1 MVNYWKLTGINSINM
16 NRRVFLRN
24 NGLALASMPLLISS
38 GMIDEGNRIGGERV
52 QFTRD
57 GLDLDPYE
65 YSKVLREITGGEDVV
80 DNYSRYGVVQRMENK
95 FAEMLGMESAV
106 FMPTGTMAN
115 LIAIR
120 KHAGGNKRVLLQ
132 AESHIYNDTGDG
144 AQTLA
149 GLNLIPLAEGRTSFT
164 LDDVKAACEWTDNGR
179 VKTVIGAISVESP
192 VRRKNNEMFNFNE
205 MVKISEYARSKGIK
219 MHLDGARLFNAVAH
233 SGIPAKEYASLF
245 DTVYISLY
253 KDFNAASGAVLCG
266 QKAFMEELYHTRRMF
281 GGGMPQAWPFASV
294 ALYYADSFLSDYA
307 EAMKR
312 FRTFSEIL
320 NRRVEFEVEMI
331 ENGTNVFKM
340 EVNINNISNLIEKLA
355 GNNIE
360 LPQPTGNIF
369 NPKINTTL
377 LRVDPATLADL
388 FIKAIS

>member
-1 MVNYWKLTGINSINM
+1 M
-16 NRRVFLRN
+16 NRRVFIRN
-24 NGLALASMPLLISS
+24 NGLALAGMPLLISS
-38 GMIDEGNRIGGERV
+38 GIIDEEDRKSGERV

-65 YSKVLREITGGEDVV
+65 YSELLREIAGGHDVV
-80 DNYSRYGVVQRMENK
+80 DDYSRYGIVQRMEEK
-95 FAEMLGMESAV
+95 FSELLGMERAV

-120 KHAGGNKRVLLQ
+120 KHAGVNTRVLLQ
-132 AESHIYNDTGDG
+132 AESHVYNDTGDG

-149 GLNLIPLAEGRTSFT
+149 GLNLIPLAERKTSFT

-192 VRRKNNEMFNFNE
+192 VRRRNNEMFDFNE
-205 MVKISEYARSKGIK
+205 MVKISEYARSNGIK

-266 QKAFMEELYHTRRMF
+266 PKAFSEELYHTRRMF

-294 ALYYADSFLSDYA
+294 ALYFADSFLPDYM

-312 FRTFSEIL
+312 FRAFSEIL
-320 NRRVEFEVEMI
+320 KRREEFEIKKI
-331 ENGTNVFKM
+331 ENGTNVFVMK
-340 EVNINNISNLIEKLA
+340 VNTNNINSFVEKLA
-355 GNNIE
+355 SNNIG
-360 LPQPTGNIF
+360 LPQPAGNIF
-369 NPKINTTL
+369 YPKINTTL
-377 LRVDPATLADL
+377 LRVDPGKLADL
-388 FIKAIS
+388 FVKAL

>member
-1 MVNYWKLTGINSINM
+1 M
-16 NRRVFLRN
+16 NRRVFIRN
-24 NGLALASMPLLISS
+24 NGLALAGMPLLISS
-38 GMIDEGNRIGGERV
+38 GIIDEEDRKSGERV

-65 YSKVLREITGGEDVV
+65 YSELLREIAGGHDVV
-80 DNYSRYGVVQRMENK
+80 DDYSRYGIVQRMEEK
-95 FAEMLGMESAV
+95 FSELLGMERAV

-120 KHAGGNKRVLLQ
+120 KHAGVNTRVLLQ
-132 AESHIYNDTGDG
+132 AESHVYNDTGDG

-149 GLNLIPLAEGRTSFT
+149 GLNLIPLAESKTSFT

-192 VRRKNNEMFNFNE
+192 VRRRNNEMFDFNE
-205 MVKISEYARSKGIK
+205 MVKISEYARSNGIK

-266 QKAFMEELYHTRRMF
+266 PKAFSEELYHTRRMF

-294 ALYYADSFLSDYA
+294 ALYFADSFLPDYM

-312 FRTFSEIL
+312 FRAFSEIL
-320 NRRVEFEVEMI
+320 KRREEFEIKKI
-331 ENGTNVFKM
+331 ENGTNVFVMK
-340 EVNINNISNLIEKLA
+340 VNTNNINSFVEKLA
-355 GNNIE
+355 SNNIG
-360 LPQPTGNIF
+360 LPQPAGNIF
-369 NPKINTTL
+369 YPKINTTL
-377 LRVDPATLADL
+377 LRVDPGKLADL
-388 FIKAIS
+388 FVKAL